1 MRWLLA
7 GTGVLLLLSV
17 LLLQQSRAPESE
29 GWIWNDL
36 SRAMSE
42 AEEQKKPV
50 LINFW
55 TPSCYWCIRMDEVI
69 QGPEVMR
76 AMEEYVL
83 LRVDTSR
90 RGSEQ
95 LLRRYRIYGTPA
107 FVVLSEDGEVL
118 ATATG
123 YMPKDR
129 FLSFLRESLP

>member
-7 GTGVLLLLSV
+7 GVGVLLLGIV
-17 LLLQQSRAPESE
+17 VLQQALAPESE
-29 GWIWNDL
+29 GWIWNDF

-42 AEEQKKPV
+42 AKEQKKPV

-55 TPSCYWCIRMDEVI
+55 TPSCYWCVRMDEVM
-69 QGPEVMR
+69 QDPEVR
-76 AMEEYVL
+76 RVMEEYVL

-90 RGSEQ
+90 QGSEQ